1 MAINR
6 STQQRQ
12 NYGLGSFVKKAFNK
26 VTRPF
31 TKVAQKI
38 MPKELAGIARMAAPF
53 VAGAGNPGLGAL
65 ISAAAQSKQKGR
77 INPFETALAAAPGFA
92 YGKDAFFG
100 DVENAGDKFYN
111 KFRIGSLKNADTYE
125 AGSSLRNI
133 LTKSSW

>member
-26 VTRPF
+26 VAKPF
-31 TKVAQKI
+31 TKVAQKL

-53 VAGAGNPGLGAL
+53 AAASGIPYAAL
-65 ISAAAQSKQKGR
+65 IGGGLSAAGQAKQKGR

-92 YGKDAFFG
+92 YGKGAYFG
-100 DVENAGDKFYN
+100 DEKKGFLDNLG
-111 KFRIGSLKNADTYE
+111 IGSLENAADRSG
-125 AGSSLRNI
+125 AGSSLR
-133 LTKSSW
+133 KS

>member
-38 MPKELAGIARMAAPF
+38 MPKE
-53 VAGAGNPGLGAL
+53 
-65 ISAAAQSKQKGR
+65 
-77 INPFETALAAAPGFA
+77 
-92 YGKDAFFG
+92 
-100 DVENAGDKFYN
+100 
-111 KFRIGSLKNADTYE
+111 
-125 AGSSLRNI
+125 
-133 LTKSSW
+133 

>member
-38 MPKELAGIARMAAPF
+38 IPKEIAGIARTAAPF
-53 VAGAGNPGLGAL
+53 VAGMGRPGLGAL
-65 ISAAAQSKQKGR
+65 ISALGQAKQKGR
-77 INPFETALAAAPGFA
+77 INPFETALSAAPGFA
-92 YGKDAFFG
+92 YGKGAYFG
-100 DVENAGDKFYN
+100 DEKKGFLDN
-111 KFRIGSLKNADTYE
+111 LE
-125 AGSSLRNI
+125 
-133 LTKSSW
+133 